1 MLLVCSAVLQFK
13 LVFDAV
19 YTPRDTQLLKDAR
32 AAGCLTVD
40 GVTMFVGQAVEQFKL
55 FTGCQ
60 DPPVELMEKVV
71 VGK

>member
-1 MLLVCSAVLQFK
+1 VSAALQFK

-40 GVTMFVGQAVEQFKL
+40 GVAMFVGQAVEQFKL
-55 FTGCQ
+55 FTGRQ